1 MVFNSFVFAVFL
13 PIVLLVYYRL
23 SHRAQN
29 AWLLAAGLLF
39 YGWWD
44 WRFLGLLGITTVLD
58 FVSSNQIDRA
68 IDPKVRRRWLLASL
82 TGNLVILGFF
92 KYFNFFVDSAVGV
105 LGALGVEAHA
115 PALRILLPI
124 GVSFYTFQEMAYT
137 IDVYRRDLKPSRSL
151 LNFALFVCYFPQL
164 VAGPIQRARDLLPQ
178 IEQPRRVT
186 GEQVRAG
193 VQLIFIGLF
202 KKVVVAD
209 ALAPMADAHFNQPS
223 AFSGASLLLG
233 LYLFAIQIYCDFSG
247 YTDIARGVSKL
258 LGIELA
264 INFRQPYFATSITEF
279 WRRWHI
285 SLSSWLRD
293 YLYIPLGGNRGT
305 TVQTYRNLL
314 LTMLLGGL
322 WHGASWTFIVWGGLH
337 GLYLAVHKRMTSRR
351 VGPVASSPAVLV
363 LKGLATFH
371 LVCLTWIFFR
381 ADRFADAWTF
391 LAGIVSWAPGE
402 FFFGAFDLARIGVLV
417 VCLLIIDISLEATH
431 APWPRWKESAAF
443 RGLAYGAAMLVWL
456 AFGGVDAN
464 VPFIYFQF

>member
-1 MVFNSFVFAVFL
+1 MVFNSFVFAAFL

-322 WHGASWTFIVWGGLH
+322 WHGAQLDLHRLGRPARPLSGRSQDDDVAAHRAGRLEPCRPGAEGAGDLPPGLPYLDLFPRRQVCGRVDLPGRDRLVGAGRVLLRGFRSGTHRRARGVPADHRHFSGGHTRTMATLE
-337 GLYLAVHKRMTSRR
+337 GVGRLPWACLRR
-351 VGPVASSPAVLV
+351 GDAGVA
-363 LKGLATFH
+363 G
-371 LVCLTWIFFR
+371 FR
-381 ADRFADAWTF
+381 RC
-391 LAGIVSWAPGE
+391 G
-402 FFFGAFDLARIGVLV
+402 R
-417 VCLLIIDISLEATH
+417 
-431 APWPRWKESAAF
+431 
-443 RGLAYGAAMLVWL
+443 
-456 AFGGVDAN
+456 
-464 VPFIYFQF
+464 